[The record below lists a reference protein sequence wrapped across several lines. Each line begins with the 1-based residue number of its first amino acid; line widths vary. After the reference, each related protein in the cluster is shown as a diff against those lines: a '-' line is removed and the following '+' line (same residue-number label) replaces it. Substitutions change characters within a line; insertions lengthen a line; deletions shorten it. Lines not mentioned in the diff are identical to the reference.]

1 MVTGRTLKQGES
13 LEAGKFADEYSDAVA
28 ICELSPEDMD
38 ALGIEDGQ
46 PVRVSTAH
54 GAVVV
59 GARRSK
65 NVGVGVFFI
74 PYGLWANLLVSTRT
88 RGTGMPTYKGLEA
101 LVQPAPGQNVPTLF
115 DIMRSLEGKET

>member
-28 ICELSPEDMD
+28 ICELSPEDMN

-65 NVGVGVFFI
+65 NVGVGIFFI
-74 PYGLWANLLVSTRT
+74 PYGPWANLLVSTRT

-101 LVQPAPGQNVPTLF
+101 LVHSAPGQNVPTLF
-115 DIMRSLEGKET
+115 DIMQSFGGKGT